1 MNDVVSR
8 LRDYASVAPHSAM
21 GLCTE
26 AADEIERLRKLVT
39 EEDRRAALDRMVEIA
54 DESGMYDLK
63 PMASIESLTNETFN
77 LNQKLEEKSVLCNH
91 MANTLRE
98 ISKHSFE
105 QLHVYINALNAYKA
119 VFDDPSM

>member
-1 MNDVVSR
+1 MNDVVSQ
-8 LRDYASVAPHSAM
+8 LRDYASVATHSAM
-21 GLCTE
+21 GLCNE
-26 AADEIERLRKLVT
+26 AADEMER
-39 EEDRRAALDRMVEIA
+39 
-54 DESGMYDLK
+54 
-63 PMASIESLTNETFN
+63 LTNEIFN

-98 ISKHSFE
+98 ISKHSFG